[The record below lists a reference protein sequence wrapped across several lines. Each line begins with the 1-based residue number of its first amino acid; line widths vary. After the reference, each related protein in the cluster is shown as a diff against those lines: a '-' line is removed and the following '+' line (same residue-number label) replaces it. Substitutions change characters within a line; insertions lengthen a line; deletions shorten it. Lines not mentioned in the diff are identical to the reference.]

1 MKISGHSIERP
12 VLATVMSLVIVLTGV
27 IALPRLANRE
37 LPDVD
42 PPVVSVATIYTGAA
56 PEVVETSVTQ
66 PLEDELIGIDGIRH
80 ITSVSREQVSE
91 ISIEFELA
99 RDVDEAA
106 NDVRDRVARVRGT
119 LPDEVED
126 PVVAKSDADAA
137 PIIWMALA
145 SERYGQLEL
154 SNIAETRLKDRLS
167 KLPGVA
173 TVIIAGER
181 RHAMRVWIDN
191 VRLTATNLTIG
202 EVEQA
207 LARENVDLPSGRVEG
222 ARREFTVR
230 TLGEVAT
237 AEEFGALIVAER
249 GGEVI
254 RLRDVARVEVGP
266 EDDRNFVRFNG
277 QPAVALG
284 VVRQSKAN
292 TVSVADAVL
301 AEIEVLRRELPADV
315 SLEVAYDQSTFIRR
329 SVAEVTRTI
338 FEAVLLV
345 VAVIYL
351 FLRSFRATLVPAVA
365 IPVSVVGTFAFLDF
379 FGFSINT
386 LTLMGLT
393 LAIGLVVDDAIVVLE
408 NVTRWV
414 EGGTPPRKAAHEGMA
429 EISFAVLAT
438 TVSVIAVFL
447 PLAFLTDQTGRLFRE
462 FGVTVAAAVAI
473 SGFVALTLAPM
484 MCARLVRPATAE
496 HGIKL
501 RLERALER
509 LTNGYRRLLDVA
521 LAHRRACLAAGAV
534 WFALGL
540 GLLQV
545 APREFVPTA
554 DRGNILVVTEA
565 PEGSTLL
572 DTDRYQREVE
582 AIVQSA
588 PHVAK
593 AFSVVAFANAGP
605 GAVNQGGMFVTLDP
619 WEERDLSQEAIIGT
633 LYPRLHRVPGMLAFP
648 LSPPSLGTS
657 FDATPVSLVVQG
669 PDIQQLATFA
679 SEIVH
684 RAGEI
689 PGVVNARSNLVL
701 NKPQIVVDIDR
712 NRAADLG
719 VSVRTIAS
727 TLQILLG
734 GLDLSRFK
742 LEGETYKVMVQ
753 LEEEFR
759 RRPGELLELYVRGK
773 NGEIIPL
780 QSVVRVR
787 ESTAP
792 RELPHFDRLRSATL
806 SASLLPGTPLG
817 ESLDRIKALATEV
830 IGDTPGYR
838 LTFSGESEDFY
849 ESGNALAFAYLLAIV
864 IIYLVLAAQFESVFH
879 PVVLMI
885 AVALSFTGALATLWI
900 TGDTLNLFSQ
910 IGLIMLI
917 GLVTKNSILI
927 VEFANQL
934 REQGRDLASA
944 TFEASVTRFRPILM
958 TAISTVVGILPIA
971 LGTGAGSELRAP
983 LGVAVA
989 GGMVFSTVLTIF
1001 VVPAAYLVLEETTA
1015 RVRRR
1020 RTNDRAVVDSH
1031 ATSATV

>member
-1 MKISGHSIERP
+1 
-12 VLATVMSLVIVLTGV
+12 
-27 IALPRLANRE
+27 
-37 LPDVD
+37 
-42 PPVVSVATIYTGAA
+42 
-56 PEVVETSVTQ
+56 
-66 PLEDELIGIDGIRH
+66 
-80 ITSVSREQVSE
+80 
-91 ISIEFELA
+91 
-99 RDVDEAA
+99 
-106 NDVRDRVARVRGT
+106 
-119 LPDEVED
+119 
-126 PVVAKSDADAA
+126 
-137 PIIWMALA
+137 
-145 SERYGQLEL
+145 
-154 SNIAETRLKDRLS
+154 
-167 KLPGVA
+167 
-173 TVIIAGER
+173 
-181 RHAMRVWIDN
+181 MR
-191 VRLTATNLTIG
+191 
-202 EVEQA
+202 
-207 LARENVDLPSGRVEG
+207 
-222 ARREFTVR
+222 
-230 TLGEVAT
+230 
-237 AEEFGALIVAER
+237 
-249 GGEVI
+249 
-254 RLRDVARVEVGP
+254 
-266 EDDRNFVRFNG
+266 
-277 QPAVALG
+277 
-284 VVRQSKAN
+284 
-292 TVSVADAVL
+292 
-301 AEIEVLRRELPADV
+301 DV
-315 SLEVAYDQSTFIRR
+315 SLEVAYDQSTFIRH

-351 FLRSFRATLVPAVA
+351 FLRSLRATLVPAVA
-365 IPVSVVGTFAFLDF
+365 IPVSVIGTFAFLDI

-414 EGGTPPRKAAHEGMA
+414 EGGTPPRQAAHEGMA

-438 TVSVIAVFL
+438 TVSVVAVFL

-509 LTNGYRRLLDVA
+509 LTNGYRRMLGVA
-521 LAHRRACLAAGAV
+521 LAHRRTCLAVGAI
-534 WFALGL
+534 WFAIGL
-540 GLLQV
+540 WLLQV

-588 PHVAK
+588 PNVSK

-619 WEERDLSQEAIIGT
+619 WEDRDLSQEAIIGT

-669 PDIQQLATFA
+669 PDVQQLATFA
-679 SEIVH
+679 SAIVH

-701 NKPQIVVDIDR
+701 NKPQVVVDIDR

-753 LEEEFR
+753 LEEQFR

-817 ESLDRIKALATEV
+817 ESLDRIKALATEI

-864 IIYLVLAAQFESVFH
+864 IIYLVLAAQFESVWH
-879 PVVLMI
+879 PIVLLI

-971 LGTGAGSELRAP
+971 LGTGPGSELRAP

-1001 VVPAAYLVLEETTA
+1001 VVPAAYLVLEETLA
-1015 RVRRR
+1015 RLRRS
-1020 RTNDRAVVDSH
+1020 RASDSIQGH
-1031 ATSATV
+1031 RAASAIG

>member
-91 ISIEFELA
+91 ISIEFDLA

-181 RHAMRVWIDN
+181 RHAMRVWVDN

-254 RLRDVARVEVGP
+254 RLGDIARVEVGP

-277 QPAVALG
+277 KPAVALG

-301 AEIEVLRRELPADV
+301 AEVEVLRRELPADV
-315 SLEVAYDQSTFIRR
+315 SLEVAYDQSTFIRH

-351 FLRSFRATLVPAVA
+351 FLRSLRATLVPAVA
-365 IPVSVVGTFAFLDF
+365 IPVSVIGTFAFLDI

-414 EGGTPPRKAAHEGMA
+414 EGGTPPRQAAHEGMA

-438 TVSVIAVFL
+438 TVSVVAVFL

-509 LTNGYRRLLDVA
+509 LTNGYRRMLGVA
-521 LAHRRACLAAGAV
+521 LAHRRTCLAVGAI
-534 WFALGL
+534 WFAIGL
-540 GLLQV
+540 WLLQV

-588 PHVAK
+588 PNVSK

-619 WEERDLSQEAIIGT
+619 WEDRDLSQEAIIGT

-669 PDIQQLATFA
+669 PDVQQLATFA
-679 SEIVH
+679 SAIVH

-701 NKPQIVVDIDR
+701 NKPQVVVDIDR

-753 LEEEFR
+753 LEEQFR

-817 ESLDRIKALATEV
+817 ESLDRIKALATEI

-864 IIYLVLAAQFESVFH
+864 IIYLVLAAQFESVWH
-879 PVVLMI
+879 PIVLLI

-971 LGTGAGSELRAP
+971 LGTGPGSELRAP

-1001 VVPAAYLVLEETTA
+1001 VVPAAYLVLEETLA
-1015 RVRRR
+1015 RLRRS
-1020 RTNDRAVVDSH
+1020 RASDSIQGH
-1031 ATSATV
+1031 RAASAIG